1 MSPIFLGGEGRDGE
15 RGELWRDH
23 EVDGEGKEKRF
34 AKTKAKREKGKE
46 QYLKIESKRRWEK
59 KGGGG
64 KQEKYIKKEARERKM
79 GMQREKAKV
88 GWLTGE

>member
-1 MSPIFLGGEGRDGE
+1 M
-15 RGELWRDH
+15 
-23 EVDGEGKEKRF
+23 
-34 AKTKAKREKGKE
+34 
-46 QYLKIESKRRWEK
+46 KIESKRRWEK

-88 GWLTGE
+88 G